1 MKAQKVNPRRDKRE
15 CHWAPGVACPC
26 GNMKCKF
33 NYKLSAFKVYTT
45 KPPSEKV
52 KPEKKK
58 G

>member
-1 MKAQKVNPRRDKRE
+1 MKKPKPSVFRHKRI

-26 GNMKCKF
+26 ASAKTCQF
-33 NYKLSAFKVYTT
+33 NLMMGFNVYTT

-52 KPEKKK
+52 KTDKKN